1 MVGIETQQHKIN
13 MSTIVGQL
21 SIASCEYIPVNENQR
36 EQLSYEDMN
45 VKLLSAQWWSFS
57 ELME

>member
-1 MVGIETQQHKIN
+1 
-13 MSTIVGQL
+13 MSTIAGQL
-21 SIASCEYIPVNENQR
+21 SIASCEYFPVNENQR

-45 VKLLSAQWWSFS
+45 VKLLSAKWWSFS